1 MRSRPDDSEG
11 NPLLFIGC
19 RIPAVGVDGVSTK
32 RIMCF
37 TNARFLGDV
46 EFANVLCGAVDFT
59 DAKFVGQLRMTATT
73 ADVVRLRKSCF
84 GSGHGKA
91 SDDGGGKA
99 AVDLRGCKFDSCD
112 MAIASLASARLE
124 DCKIG
129 TANFRKSEINDL
141 SAERCDFADMTDFFA
156 CGLGHVQFLE
166 VASGGTAACAPGLG
180 GLRSSRGRQGAHDA
194 GGRNADAA
202 SAGRRGQLIL
212 RPGAACP
219 CRNRNRAA
227 AKRPQR

>member
-11 NPLLFIGC
+11 NPLLFIRC

-59 DAKFVGQLRMTATT
+59 DAEFVWHLRMTATT
-73 ADVVRLRKSCF
+73 ADVVRLRKSLF
-84 GSGHGKA
+84 GSGHDKA

-112 MAIASLASARLE
+112 MAIASLASAHLE

-141 SAERCDFADMTDFFA
+141 SAERCDFADMTDFSA
-156 CGLGHVQFLE
+156 CRLGHVPRGGIRRHGRVRTRPWWAALE
-166 VASGGTAACAPGLG
+166 SG
-180 GLRSSRGRQGAHDA
+180 
-194 GGRNADAA
+194 
-202 SAGRRGQLIL
+202 SAGR
-212 RPGAACP
+212 A
-219 CRNRNRAA
+219 
-227 AKRPQR
+227 